1 MATATPPKQ
10 PGALHSC
17 PSVELTYDQIAAWL
31 DTKAPELCREE
42 FAAIVAIMHGGVI
55 PAVICSYATDAP
67 LHYLGYDRNTQTAE
81 WQGPAAPPGRL
92 LLCQDIAD
100 GGDDLVNCL
109 TMLRTTHPDVM
120 VLTVQSEGH
129 SQIIP
134 NWSMGFPGQTV
145 LMPWRQK
152 GQSRPVNKE

>member
-17 PSVELTYDQIAAWL
+17 PIVELTYDQIAAWL
-31 DTKAPELCREE
+31 DAKAPELCREQ
-42 FAAIVAIMHGGVI
+42 FVAIVAIMQSGLF
-55 PAVICSYATDAP
+55 PAVTCSYATDAP

-81 WQGPAAPPGRL
+81 WQGPAPPPGRL

-120 VLTVQSEGH
+120 VLTVLSDEQSRT
-129 SQIIP
+129 IP
-134 NWSMGFPGQTV
+134 NWSMRFPGQTV
-145 LMPWRQK
+145 VMPWKKK
-152 GQSRPVNKE
+152 GQSALVNKE